1 MNELQTELVRFLR
14 GARPNPPE
22 AKMYEFLEVL
32 SEKGKLFDYSEQ
44 DWVEAG
50 RSQGM
55 TDDEIA
61 AWIETAASWL
71 DDTTDDGAFEPEL
84 AAWAH

>member
-1 MNELQTELVRFLR
+1 MNKLQVELDRFLG
-14 GARPNPPE
+14 GARSNPPE

-32 SEKGKLFDYSEQ
+32 SGDGKLFDYSEQ

-55 TDDEIA
+55 TDDQIA

-71 DDTTDDGAFEPEL
+71 DDTTDEGKYEPEL
-84 AAWAH
+84 AAWA

>member
-1 MNELQTELVRFLR
+1 MNKLQVELDRFLG
-14 GARPNPPE
+14 GARSNPPE

-32 SEKGKLFDYSEQ
+32 SEDGKLFDYSEQ

-55 TDDEIA
+55 TDDQIA

-71 DDTTDDGAFEPEL
+71 DDTTDEGKYEPEL
-84 AAWAH
+84 AAWA